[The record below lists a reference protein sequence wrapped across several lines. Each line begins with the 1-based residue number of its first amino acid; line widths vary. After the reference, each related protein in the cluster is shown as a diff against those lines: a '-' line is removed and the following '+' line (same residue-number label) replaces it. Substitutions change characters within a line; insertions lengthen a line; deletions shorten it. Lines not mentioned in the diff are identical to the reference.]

1 MTTSDTDPTR
11 TPGGNTTGNGDTD
24 TGFRPAIDAHTHVF
38 PEKLMAAIRAAI
50 SAEAGWSFDNPV
62 TRPAIETTL
71 REAGVL
77 RYVALPYVTE
87 PGAAAELNSWLL
99 EQAAESDRLVPFA
112 TVHPDDDA
120 PGAIARRAF
129 ERGARGLKFHCPVQG
144 CSPADPG
151 IAPALEAAAAADRPV
166 TYHGGTA
173 PMFEDSPHVGVEP
186 FSEVIASYPKL
197 RVCCAHM
204 GTYDTDAFLSLAR
217 THEQVY
223 LDTTFAMSTQATETM
238 GFDPASIA
246 DETLIELSGSIMYGS
261 DFPNIP
267 YRYREERAGLLDRE
281 LPETVVRDLFF
292 ETAQEYLRL
301 DLSPASGPGETALDA
316 GD

>member
-1 MTTSDTDPTR
+1 MTGSNTDSTR
-11 TPGGNTTGNGDTD
+11 TSGDTTTASGD
-24 TGFRPAIDAHTHVF
+24 ASAGFRPAIDAHAHVF
-38 PEKLMAAIRAAI
+38 PEKLTAAIRAAI

-62 TRPAIETTL
+62 ARPAIEATL
-71 REAGVL
+71 REAGVV

-87 PGAAAELNSWLL
+87 AGAAAELNNWLL

-112 TVHPDDDA
+112 TVHPDDDN
-120 PGAIARRAF
+120 PGAIVRRAF
-129 ERGARGLKFHCPVQG
+129 EHGARGLKFHCPVQG
-144 CSPADPG
+144 CSPAAPG

-186 FSEVIASYPKL
+186 FSEVVASYPEL

-204 GTYDTDAFLSLAR
+204 GTYDTDAFISLAR

-238 GFDPASIA
+238 GFDPASIP
-246 DETLIELSGSIMYGS
+246 DETLIELSDSIMYGS

-267 YRYREERAGLLDRE
+267 YPYREERAGLLNRE
-281 LPETVVRDLFF
+281 LPATVVRDLFF
-292 ETAQEYLRL
+292 ETAQEYLGL
-301 DLSPASGPGETALDA
+301 DLSPVSDPAEAALDPE
-316 GD
+316 D